1 MKKIKVV
8 DPVGACGRYKINDV
22 MYVRGVYEG
31 GYIHASHSIGGLEDE
46 KECEARG
53 YPMLAAREFVY
64 VDDEPDART
73 VSVPAALLLKALL
86 PGDYAEDAV
95 EARRQCLRLLFN
107 LG

>member
-8 DPVGACGRYKINDV
+8 RPSGAQGRYKIDDV
-22 MYVRGVYEG
+22 MYVRCLCEG
-31 GYIHASHSIGGLEDE
+31 GAIHASHSIGGLEEE
-46 KECEARG
+46 KECEVRG
-53 YPMLAAREFVY
+53 YPFLVAYEFVY
-64 VDDEPDART
+64 IEDEPDART

-86 PGDYAEDAV
+86 PGDYAEEAV